1 MVVDENFLIE
11 DLDNIQKI
19 HELEEKQIAKQK
31 NIDYEYGLYKCFCKL
46 CGIKIF
52 EYSSLLYFLNYCK
65 ENSIKLM

>member
-31 NIDYEYGLYKCFCKL
+31 NIVFV
-46 CGIKIF
+46 
-52 EYSSLLYFLNYCK
+52 NYV
-65 ENSIKLM
+65 E